1 MQISSIREAQLK
13 VRVDKNV
20 CIGASNCVAVAPTAF
35 KLDDSHIS
43 TVQDAN
49 SVSEDT
55 LWEAAESC
63 PVGAVIL
70 EDDSGAQLYP

>member
-1 MQISSIREAQLK
+1 MK

-35 KLDDSHIS
+35 KLDDSHFA

-49 SVSEDT
+49 SVSEAT

-63 PVGAVIL
+63 PVEAVIL
-70 EDDSGAQLYP
+70 EDDSGNQLYP